1 MDRSTKK
8 KAVTDMRERLEKA
21 YGVFVVDYQGLNVEQ
36 LTRLRQELREA
47 EIELQV
53 VKNRLLAIACQDTD
67 AAVLIG
73 RLGGP
78 CALAITYGNVVAPA
92 KILTKFEQDYE
103 SLEIKVAHIQGEIF
117 EAPVVKRLAQLPP
130 RDVLLSQFVFALSGV
145 PGSLVRLLSEVPR
158 RLINTLEAIRR
169 QKEPG

>member
-1 MDRSTKK
+1 VDRSTKE
-8 KAVTDMRERLEKA
+8 KAVADMRERLDKA
-21 YGVFVVDYQGLNVEQ
+21 YGIFVVDYQGLNVEQ

-67 AAVLIG
+67 AAVLINY
-73 RLGGP
+73 LSGP

-92 KILTKFEQDYE
+92 KILTRFAQDNDN
-103 SLEIKVAHIQGEIF
+103 LKVKVAHIQGDIL

-130 RDVLLSQFVFALSGV
+130 REVLLSQVVSALSGV
-145 PGSLVRLLSEVPR
+145 PSSLVRLLSEVPR
-158 RLINTLEAIRR
+158 RLITTLEAVRR
-169 QKEPG
+169 QRESG